1 MNSAGSILRREESLV
16 LLVVCL
22 GTFFHIQSVGSISV
36 SLSAIQ
42 KEFDTSLA
50 AVQWIG
56 LMGSIM
62 LSSLSL
68 CFGRAGDLVGRRTI
82 FKTGLT
88 LYTAGAGLAALSGT
102 FSQLLASRCVMAL
115 GLAMAA
121 PMAAAIIASGH
132 GPESRGRALG
142 LLVAAIAMG
151 RTTGPTIGGL
161 ILHLWGWRA
170 VFLANCIFGIA
181 TCVTV
186 FLIFKGKEERRKVS
200 VDYWGVISLV
210 IGFPSFLIALTAG
223 TRLGWDASE
232 IVLWLGLAAVGI
244 TGFIWRESHAEAPLM
259 NLRYFRS
266 IPFVRSMLSLVLA
279 TLAFYPVAIFGPL
292 YLLNVIGTSPLVAGL
307 AMATLPLCTT
317 LCSPLSGRLA
327 DRSNPR
333 WVAIL
338 GLCIILSGVFFYAR
352 LGEESTLTWIIFVL
366 CILGAGIGLFVPA
379 NEKAAFATVPSRD
392 YGMLA
397 AMLTAFGTGS
407 GALGTTVAVALAE
420 VAKKNT
426 ITGDAAG
433 FAAQQQFAFSLLLPL
448 AALAV
453 LVTLVGKREGAK
465 AIPRS

>member
-1 MNSAGSILRREESLV
+1 
-16 LLVVCL
+16 
-22 GTFFHIQSVGSISV
+22 
-36 SLSAIQ
+36 
-42 KEFDTSLA
+42 
-50 AVQWIG
+50 
-56 LMGSIM
+56 
-62 LSSLSL
+62 
-68 CFGRAGDLVGRRTI
+68 
-82 FKTGLT
+82 
-88 LYTAGAGLAALSGT
+88 
-102 FSQLLASRCVMAL
+102 
-115 GLAMAA
+115 
-121 PMAAAIIASGH
+121 
-132 GPESRGRALG
+132 